1 MSILEKKVSAPE
13 DGIKIK
19 EYLKKELELS
29 TRLIRS
35 ASLNKRIFVNDE
47 VVKMNRILKDGEI
60 IKIDL
65 EKDES
70 QDIAPEKMDID
81 IIYEDEDILVVNK
94 NPFMVVHPT
103 KSYQSGTLANGV
115 INYFRESNQNCI
127 VRLVS
132 RLDMN
137 TSGLIIIAKNQFSH
151 GMLSKELSGNNV
163 EKKYLA
169 IVHGNLEKASG
180 IIDLPIYK
188 PEEIQDGIKNGIKRV
203 IDERGQRSITHYKV
217 IENFEKSSLVEC
229 RLETGR
235 THQIRV
241 HLSSMGHPIY
251 GDTLYGYGEEEEEL
265 IKRQALHAYALDF
278 KSPRTGDILS
288 LKSELP
294 QDMVEL
300 IEKIENNKEWI

>member
-1 MSILEKKVSAPE
+1 MSILEKRVDSIG
-13 DGIKIK
+13 DNIKIRD
-19 EYLKKELELS
+19 YLKTELGLS

-47 VVKMNRILKDGEI
+47 VVKMNRILSVGEI

-65 EKDES
+65 AKDES

-94 NPFMVVHPT
+94 KPFMVVHPT

-115 INYFRESNQNCI
+115 INYFMESNQKCI

-151 GMLSKELSGNNV
+151 GMLSKEMSGNNV
-163 EKKYLA
+163 EKRYLA
-169 IVHGNLEKASG
+169 IVHGNLEKDSG
-180 IIDLPIYK
+180 TIDLPIYK
-188 PEEIQDGIKNGIKRV
+188 PEEIEDGIKNGIKRV

-217 IENFEKSSLVEC
+217 IENFKNASLVEC
-229 RLETGR
+229 KLETGR

-241 HLSSMGHPIY
+241 HLTNIGHPIY
-251 GDTLYGYGEEEEEL
+251 GDTLYGYGKEEEEL

-278 KSPRTGDILS
+278 KSPRTGEMLS

-294 QDMVEL
+294 QDMMEL
-300 IEKIENNKEWI
+300 LEKIKNS